1 MSGPSS
7 AAESFR
13 PLPGLSGDEIESSLL
28 QALRLIE
35 STVSLHR
42 SGPENR
48 SLEVLPD
55 HLAASGTARV
65 LIDGAQRR
73 ISYAGPNRPEQQD
86 AEQRML
92 SSLHA
97 AYERGVLVRMLYSAP
112 PLDAAEFTELTPH
125 PAGWEVRV
133 AGGDVQE
140 ALIVDGRVALLRGGD
155 RNSAQTAITEDPATV
170 RALDLLLAGTW
181 QTALT
186 PTAHRRLSQRLR
198 RLPAQR
204 VLSQLRD
211 GATDEA
217 AAPELGMSL
226 RTYRRQVAEI
236 KCALGVNS
244 RFQAGVRAVELG
256 LLPDAE
262 PPRDRAR
269 AGLAGRESLAAT
281 LQESLSEALLPGAPA
296 QRHRQETP
304 RRSRGDDLER
314 ALLEIRTLIEETR
327 RQHASQLSH
336 RSLVC
341 ELSLDDEAL
350 VGAVRELVG
359 EAERCVDVVLA
370 ADPARARE
378 VHAAL
383 AQAAAEAGDGVRV
396 RVLCNQAALDA
407 GCLTGPGA
415 SRLRE
420 ARVARMPALT
430 ATIVDDRAALV
441 SAESPA
447 GRRASMIRAPGVI
460 RTLNTLFAGVW
471 RNAVLVPGR
480 LDFGGRVRAE
490 TVRRILEKL
499 QIGVTDEVAARELSV
514 SVRTYRRHVAEI
526 MAVLGATSR
535 FQAGVRAAEL
545 GLLPDP
551 GGPASQLP
559 ATGAPPRRPAG

>member
-1 MSGPSS
+1 MSAPSS
-7 AAESFR
+7 AAEHLR
-13 PLPGLSGDEIESSLL
+13 PLPGASGDEIESSLL

-42 SGPENR
+42 NGADNR
-48 SLEVLPD
+48 SLQMLPGR
-55 HLAASGTARV
+55 LAASGTARL

-73 ISYAGPNRPEQQD
+73 ISYAGPHPPQGAEDEQ
-86 AEQRML
+86 AML
-92 SSLHA
+92 SGLHA
-97 AYERGVLVRMLYSAP
+97 AYERGVRVRMLYSAP
-112 PLDAAEFTELTPH
+112 PLDQEESVGLTPQ

-155 RNSAQTAITEDPATV
+155 RHGAQAAVTEDPATV

-186 PTAHRRLSQRLR
+186 PTAHRRLTQRLR
-198 RLPAQR
+198 RTPTQR
-204 VLSQLRD
+204 VLGQLRD

-217 AAPELGMSL
+217 AAPELDMSL
-226 RTYRRQVAEI
+226 RTYRRLVAEI

-256 LLPDAE
+256 LLPDG
-262 PPRDRAR
+262 DRAR
-269 AGLAGRESLAAT
+269 PELADRESLAAT
-281 LQESLSEALLPGAPA
+281 LSESLQEALHPGSPA
-296 QRHRQETP
+296 QRHRQERP
-304 RRSRGDDLER
+304 RGSRGDELER

-341 ELSLDDEAL
+341 EVTLDDEAL
-350 VGAVRELVG
+350 VTAVRELV
-359 EAERCVDVVLA
+359 EQAERSVDVVLA
-370 ADPARARE
+370 ADPARTRK

-383 AQAAAEAGDGVRV
+383 AQVAAEARAGVRV
-396 RVLCNQAALDA
+396 RVLCNQPAVEA
-407 GCLTGPGA
+407 GCLSGPGA
-415 SRLRE
+415 GRPWE
-420 ARVARMPALT
+420 VRVARMPALT

-441 SAESPA
+441 STESPA

-471 RNAVLVPGR
+471 RNAVRTPGQ
-480 LDFGGRVRAE
+480 LDFGGRVRTE
-490 TVRRILEKL
+490 TVRRILQKL

-545 GLLPDP
+545 GLLSE
-551 GGPASQLP
+551 PACADSQLP
-559 ATGAPPRRPAG
+559 ASEAPRQPGER